1 MTMRI
6 AKAAGVALAALFAL
20 AASPATTGA
29 PRGGWTL
36 QVTQSA
42 GGSHVMGNPAAALKL
57 TEFVSYTCPHCAH
70 FDAEANDP
78 LRLYFVTPGKL
89 SVEVHHLV
97 RDPIDL
103 TVAMLTNCGPP
114 GRFFQNHV
122 AFLRRQER
130 WLARAQNATAAQ
142 QARWSQGDGV
152 ARRRAIAED
161 FGFYPIMQQ
170 RGYDR
175 PSVDRCLADEAVA
188 RQLAEQTRSAAA
200 MGVQG
205 TPSFALNGSLLAG
218 THDWPSLLAQL
229 RARM

>member
-1 MTMRI
+1 MRL
-6 AKAAGVALAALFAL
+6 AKAALIALAAVFTLG
-20 AASPATTGA
+20 ATPA

-36 QVTQSA
+36 QVTQTAS
-42 GGSHVMGNPAAALKL
+42 GSHVMGNPAAAQKL
-57 TEFVSYTCPHCAH
+57 TEFISYTCSHCAH

-89 SVEVHHLV
+89 SIEVQHLV

-103 TVAMLTNCGPP
+103 TVAMLTNCGAP
-114 GRFFQNHV
+114 GRFFQNHT
-122 AFLRRQER
+122 AFLRRQDT
-130 WLARAQNATAAQ
+130 WLARAQSATPAQ
-142 QARWSQGDGV
+142 QARWSQGDGTT
-152 ARRRAIAED
+152 RRRAIAED

-175 PSVDRCLADEAVA
+175 TSVDRCLADEAVA
-188 RQLAEQTRSAAA
+188 RQLAEQTRAAIA
-200 MGVQG
+200 LGVEG

-218 THDWPSLLAQL
+218 THDWQSLQTQL